1 MLVVVVAHA
10 DDGSSWGGGA
20 LCATAMT
27 QDSGHSTGHAMYAPL
42 YRCTAVPLY
51 RCWHLNHACRR
62 QLQRARQR
70 RPATHLLCQQQLPGL
85 PTDYASLPVW
95 RQRYCSAAGQAG
107 HAAVV
112 GAVGL
117 VAQARLM
124 QQQMVIPLAHP
135 ALPWAAAAAAALAQ
149 VEAKAAAAA
158 AAAVAAAAAAADV
171 GPETTA
177 GLATTSMEQL
187 SVTLL

>member
-1 MLVVVVAHA
+1 MLVVMVAHA

-42 YRCTAVPLY
+42 YRC
-51 RCWHLNHACRR
+51 WHLNHACRR
-62 QLQRARQR
+62 QLQRARQQP
-70 RPATHLLCQQQLPGL
+70 PATRLLCQQQPPGL
-85 PTDYASLPVW
+85 PTDHASLPVW

-135 ALPWAAAAAAALAQ
+135 ALPWAAAAALAQ

-158 AAAVAAAAAAADV
+158 AAAADV
-171 GPETTA
+171 GPETA
-177 GLATTSMEQL
+177 DLATTSMEQL